1 MLPCQG
7 PMPSVSAWQARG
19 GRSGRPQPRECL
31 ILGIGPFRET
41 PAMRTSQL
49 LLPLTGLLAGLA
61 LAASDATS
69 AEVEYPHDT
78 VTLITHSSPG
88 GGTDVFLRETV
99 KYLGPIM
106 GVDFVVENVRGGSG
120 AKAMAYL
127 ATAPADGS
135 VFYGT
140 TPTFINTSI
149 LSDVEYTF
157 EDLEPLVN
165 VFFDPQIVYTR
176 GDSPFDSLAEVIEHA
191 KENPGQQKWGVST
204 PGSLDRQVMEQL
216 KALTGT
222 DPVIVTH
229 EGGVGEIQELRGQ
242 IDAGEVKLLASY
254 TEERLDTFPDLQ
266 TAREQG
272 IELVV
277 DKFRG
282 LAGPK
287 GLPEDVVAAWE
298 TAIPAL
304 LEDPE
309 FKKFYEESS
318 LVPAF
323 MPHDEYVEFIGE
335 FAQEQ
340 RAFMAEYGIT
350 EE

>member
-1 MLPCQG
+1 
-7 PMPSVSAWQARG
+7 
-19 GRSGRPQPRECL
+19 
-31 ILGIGPFRET
+31 
-41 PAMRTSQL
+41 MRKSQL
-49 LLPLTGLLAGLA
+49 LMPLTGLLAGLA
-61 LAASDATS
+61 LAASDGRS
-69 AEVEYPHDT
+69 AEVDYPHDT
-78 VTLITHSSPG
+78 VTLVTHSSPG
-88 GGTDVFLRETV
+88 GGTDVFLREMV

-120 AKAMAYL
+120 AKAMAFL
-127 ATAPADGS
+127 ATSPADGS
-135 VFYGT
+135 AFYGT

-149 LSDVEYTF
+149 LSDVEYTY

-176 GDSPFDSLAEVIEHA
+176 ADSPFDSLAEVIDNAHQ
-191 KENPGQQKWGVST
+191 NPGQQKWGVST
-204 PGSLDRQVMEQL
+204 PGSLDRQVMEKL

-229 EGGVGEIQELRGQ
+229 EGGGNLLINVLNGTVDVGVGEIQELRGQ

-254 TEERLDTFPDLQ
+254 TAERLDTFPDLP

-272 IELVV
+272 IDLVV

-287 GLPEDVVAAWE
+287 GLPEDIIAAWE

-309 FKKFYEESS
+309 FKKFYQESS

-323 MPHDEYVEFIGE
+323 MPHDEYAQFIGK
-335 FAQEQ
+335 FAWNSTAPSGAAG
-340 RAFMAEYGIT
+340 RFVWPTSVPGRGADRSRPAR
-350 EE
+350 

>member
-1 MLPCQG
+1 MHKPH
-7 PMPSVSAWQARG
+7 
-19 GRSGRPQPRECL
+19 
-31 ILGIGPFRET
+31 
-41 PAMRTSQL
+41 L
-49 LLPLTGLLAGLA
+49 LMALTGSLAGLM
-61 LAASDATS
+61 LATS
-69 AEVEYPHDT
+69 DGRAAEVKYPQDT
-78 VTLITHSSPG
+78 VTLVTHSSPG
-88 GGTDVFLRETV
+88 GGTDVFLREMV
-99 KYLGPIM
+99 KHLGPIM

-120 AKAMAYL
+120 AKAMAFL
-127 ATAPADGS
+127 ATSPADGS

-149 LSDVEYTF
+149 LSDVEYAY

-176 GDSPFDSLAEVIEHA
+176 ADSPFNSLAEVIEHA
-191 KENPGQQKWGVST
+191 KQNPGQQKWGVST
-204 PGSLDRQVMEQL
+204 PGSLDRQVMEKL

-229 EGGVGEIQELRGQ
+229 EGGGDLLINVLNGTLDVGVGEIQELRGQ
-242 IDAGEVKLLASY
+242 IEAGEIKLLASY
-254 TEERLDTFPDLQ
+254 TEDRLNTFPDLQ

-272 IELVV
+272 IDLVV

-282 LAGPK
+282 LAGPQ

-298 TAIPAL
+298 TAIPTL
-304 LEDPE
+304 LDDPE

-323 MPHDEYVEFIGE
+323 MPHDEYARFIGE
-335 FAQEQ
+335 FAEEQ
-340 RAFMAEYGIT
+340 KAFMAEYNIT